1 MAALMAEIRELAE
14 KKSQIVGLIRK
25 ISGTISQLEQMR
37 NNKVCISASTQKQP
51 AEKLKIKK

>member
-1 MAALMAEIRELAE
+1 MAEIRELAE
-14 KKSQIVGLIRK
+14 KKSQIVGLIR
-25 ISGTISQLEQMR
+25 IVSGTVSQLEQMR